1 MAGPTENPAQ
11 NPPQNPPQNP
21 IGIRAIDH
29 VVVRTDKVNALV
41 RFYGEVL
48 GCPVERELDPGFG
61 LVQLRAGSSL
71 IDLVDVNGELGRM
84 GGPAPGKDAHNLDHF
99 CLEIDSM
106 DESGLLDWLDRHG
119 VEHGGF
125 DRRYGASG
133 FGRSVYIKDP
143 DGNTV
148 ELKLASG

>member
-1 MAGPTENPAQ
+1 MAGPTENRAQ
-11 NPPQNPPQNP
+11 NPAQIP

-29 VVVRTDKVNALV
+29 VVIRTEHVGALV
-41 RFYGEVL
+41 GFYRDVL

-71 IDLVDVNGELGRM
+71 IDLVDVKGELGRM

-99 CLEIDSM
+99 CLEIDPT

-119 VEHGGF
+119 IEHGGF
-125 DRRYGASG
+125 DRRYGANG